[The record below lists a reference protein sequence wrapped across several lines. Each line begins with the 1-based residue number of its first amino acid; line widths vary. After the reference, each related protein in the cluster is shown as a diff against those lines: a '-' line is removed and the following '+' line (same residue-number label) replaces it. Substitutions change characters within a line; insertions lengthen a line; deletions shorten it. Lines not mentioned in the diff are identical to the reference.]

1 MSDLKTNLQEILQDK
16 NTNLLPENIKKD
28 VTILGVTGTLES
40 ALEINPD
47 NTFADATAK
56 EFYDIQAA
64 YDEME
69 PRVLTNTDKTI
80 DAHMY
85 CIPTKSDG
93 TPLLDTSNLTNMEEM
108 FMYCRNLKTIPK
120 LNISNV
126 TDLRHCWESCSSLV
140 YVPYMPAN
148 IKANFGAAF
157 GQDDNLSD
165 ESLNNILLMLTD
177 AENAPTTGGAVK
189 TLKFVGLSEEQAT
202 TCTTLSNWS
211 ACEAAGWTTGY

>member
-64 YDEME
+64 YDNMQ
-69 PRVLTNTDKTI
+69 PRVLTNSDKTMDRNI
-80 DAHMY
+80 Y

-93 TPLLDTSNLTNMEEM
+93 TPLLDLSSLTNAQQL
-108 FMYCRNLKTIPK
+108 FYLCKNLISLPK
-120 LNISNV
+120 LNISNI
-126 TDLRHCWESCSSLV
+126 TDLRHCWEECYELV

-157 GQDDNLSD
+157 TLCNKLSD
-165 ESLNNILLMLTD
+165 DSLNNILLMLSD
-177 AENAPTTGGAVK
+177 AKNAPTSGGATK
-189 TLKFVGLSEEQAT
+189 TLKFVGFTEEQST
-202 TCTTLSNWS
+202 KCVTLSNWTV
-211 ACEAAGWTTGY
+211 CEIAGWTTGY